1 MDGFPGVSL
10 FNIFLVLFGA
20 SFWYVILWSG
30 ARNKKSKALKARLK
44 ICDQSSAGKAERA
57 QIYADEQ
64 YKFNF
69 KEWREEN
76 KDEMVITLFSCVALL
91 LFNVLAAD
99 LVKQKYNIELGEA
112 VYLLGGIGGDILYRA
127 IDKMRA

>member
-1 MDGFPGVSL
+1 MPAPPLMKLNTIWGVT
-10 FNIFLVLFGA
+10 
-20 SFWYVILWSG
+20 
-30 ARNKKSKALKARLK
+30 
-44 ICDQSSAGKAERA
+44 SAGKAERA

-112 VYLLGGIGGDILYRA
+112 IYLFGGVGGDMLYRA
-127 IDKMRA
+127 YDKMRNG